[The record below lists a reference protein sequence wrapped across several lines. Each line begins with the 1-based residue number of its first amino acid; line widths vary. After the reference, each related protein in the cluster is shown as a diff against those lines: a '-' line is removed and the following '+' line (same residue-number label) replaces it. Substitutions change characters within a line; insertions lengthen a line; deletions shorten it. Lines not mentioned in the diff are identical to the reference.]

1 MRAVE
6 CDGGRA
12 RCAVHVSHRCNVRR
26 RERRAQ
32 AFAFLAAQAIVVG
45 LAIIIGGARG

>member
-1 MRAVE
+1 MRHIE

-26 RERRAQ
+26 RQRRSQ
-32 AFAFLAAQAIVVG
+32 LMAFLAAQAMVIA
-45 LAIIIGGARG
+45 LAAIIGGARA